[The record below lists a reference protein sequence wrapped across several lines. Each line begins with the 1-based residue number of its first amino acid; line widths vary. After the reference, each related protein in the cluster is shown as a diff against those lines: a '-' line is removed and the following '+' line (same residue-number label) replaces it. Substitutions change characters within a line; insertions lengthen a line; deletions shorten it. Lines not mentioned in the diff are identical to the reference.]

1 MTYCTYITIYS
12 GNLLPPFYIGST
24 SVKKMENGYRG
35 SVSSKKFKNI
45 WKEEL
50 KNNPHLFKTVI
61 LTRHAHRKEAT
72 EREFQFQFS
81 LKAPINPLYINEAY
95 AKKEFAYGKKQSKEH
110 VIKRTAHRK
119 GKPGTRTGHTNS
131 PEHRRKLYEANL
143 GKKHSEE
150 TKQKCRI
157 ANEGKTD
164 SPETKK
170 KKSESATGK
179 PKPWLQGRV
188 QSKEI
193 IEKQKKSRAESR
205 SNWSEEKKL
214 ENILAIK
221 NGIASSTTQKNH
233 DNNNCRKKF
242 ICRLSDRKEMNKAS
256 AGKYMSE
263 LKPYF

>member
-1 MTYCTYITIYS
+1 MTYCTYFTIYS

-24 SVKKMENGYRG
+24 SVKKIEDGYRG

-72 EREFQFQFS
+72 DREFQFQFS

-110 VIKRTAHRK
+110 IDKRTAHQK
-119 GKPGTRTGHTNS
+119 GKPS
-131 PEHRRKLYEANL
+131 PLK
-143 GKKHSEE
+143 GKKYTEEEKKNRKPHPLGIKPSEE
-150 TKQKCRI
+150 SKQKNRDSHS
-157 ANEGKTD
+157 GKLD

-170 KKSESATGK
+170 KKSDSATGK
-179 PKPWLQGRV
+179 PKPWLQGRILSKETIDKQNSGRRKNFESWSDEKK
-188 QSKEI
+188 QSKSEAI
-193 IEKQKKSRAESR
+193 SNSLSGKPKKYITNFA
-205 SNWSEEKKL
+205 
-214 ENILAIK
+214 
-221 NGIASSTTQKNH
+221 
-233 DNNNCRKKF
+233 KKF
-242 ICRLSDRKEMNKAS
+242 ICRLSDRKEMSKAS

>member
-12 GNLLPPFYIGST
+12 GNLLPPFYIGSS
-24 SVKKMENGYRG
+24 SVKKIENGYRG

-72 EREFQFQFS
+72 VREYQFQIS

-119 GKPGTRTGHTNS
+119 GKPGSRTGHTIS
-131 PEHRRKLYEANL
+131 PEHRERFTFKGRKHTAE
-143 GKKHSEE
+143 S
-150 TKQKCRI
+150 KQKNRESH
-157 ANEGKTD
+157 EGKLD
-164 SPETKK
+164 SLETKK

-188 QSKEI
+188 QSKETI
-193 IEKQKKSRAESR
+193 DKQNASRRKNFET
-205 SNWSEEKKL
+205 WSDEKKQHKSEAL
-214 ENILAIK
+214 SNSLSGKPKKYI
-221 NGIASSTTQKNH
+221 T
-233 DNNNCRKKF
+233 NCAKKF
-242 ICRLSDRKEMNKAS
+242 ICRLSDRKEMSKAS
-256 AGKYMSE
+256 AGKYMSD